1 MVNQLTNPAMK
12 RRLFNNRH
20 MTKIA
25 WGVAEF
31 FQRAVKLF
39 SVALA
44 KSCYVIIVS
53 NLIKR
58 IIIINEVNRL
68 KAVAPIRRNFVTTIF

>member
-1 MVNQLTNPAMK
+1 LVNQLTNPAMK

-31 FQRAVKLF
+31 FQRAVKFF